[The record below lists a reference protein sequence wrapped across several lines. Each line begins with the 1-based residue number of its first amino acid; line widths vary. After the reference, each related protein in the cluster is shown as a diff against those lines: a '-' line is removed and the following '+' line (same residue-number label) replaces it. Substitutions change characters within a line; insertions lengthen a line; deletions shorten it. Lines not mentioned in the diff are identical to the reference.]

1 MEHFDPRHEDPGPE
15 RVIYPSGFF
24 SLVLVKTQVE
34 SNDRGTWYSYS
45 ITQERM
51 LGEKETDLFKEAED
65 FSKFCSAG
73 GMDQLQGPKAA
84 TIEDKSANK
93 DWED

>member
-1 MEHFDPRHEDPGPE
+1 
-15 RVIYPSGFF
+15 
-24 SLVLVKTQVE
+24 
-34 SNDRGTWYSYS
+34 
-45 ITQERM
+45 M

-73 GMDQLQGPKAA
+73 GMDQLQGPKAS
-84 TIEDKSANK
+84 TIEDKSTNK